1 MRLPVDYAFLSPEVT
16 ALADDRVHSDVLTG
30 LVGYLHA
37 MGQKVIAE
45 DVSSDGQLRALERLE
60 CFGYLPS
67 ESFSAHSGRGSLFG
81 APTGI
86 GGADLG

>member
-1 MRLPVDYAFLSPEVT
+1 MSVRYSMTQDGFSRTSP
-16 ALADDRVHSDVLTG
+16 
-30 LVGYLHA
+30 Y
-37 MGQKVIAE
+37 VIAE